1 MADGNNKV
9 KSFSRFTSPRFIFR
23 KKWILIG
30 VIALAVLGI
39 ILVFLFLMLNLNK
52 KENVSEVDRS
62 TTAIDNSISAKVDE
76 VKSASGSKAALD
88 YIDKELATST
98 TDTKKQSQLYLEKSI
113 VSNSQVIGDDRSV
126 PLQYAYKAESLSPD
140 METAMQIAILEEA
153 GGNITSAIKYF
164 KLYLTRLSSS
174 PDVSDSVSSDYNY
187 YSSHV
192 DDLEAS
198 ISK

>member
-1 MADGNNKV
+1 VADGNRKV

-23 KKWILIG
+23 KRWILIG

-39 ILVFLFLMLNLNK
+39 ILAFLFLMFNLNK
-52 KENVSEVDRS
+52 KENVSEVDRPA
-62 TTAIDNSISAKVDE
+62 TAIDSSISTKVDE

-88 YIDKELATST
+88 YIDKELAST

-113 VSNSQVIGDDRSV
+113 VSNSQVIGDDGSASLR
-126 PLQYAYKAESLSPD
+126 YAYKAESLSPD

-174 PDVSDSVSSDYNY
+174 PDLSDSVSGDYNY